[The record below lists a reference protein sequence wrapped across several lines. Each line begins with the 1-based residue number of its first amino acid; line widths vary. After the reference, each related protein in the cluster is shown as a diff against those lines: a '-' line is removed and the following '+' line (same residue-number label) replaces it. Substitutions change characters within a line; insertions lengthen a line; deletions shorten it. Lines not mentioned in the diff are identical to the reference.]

1 MPVDPGICRVSD
13 NREQPGPA
21 IPASK
26 PAISLKRS
34 QVRLL
39 DNILRILVMLD
50 DPTRKIVC
58 GIQERQKNLFEPAP
72 FFSH

>member
-1 MPVDPGICRVSD
+1 MPVDPGICGVSD
-13 NREQPGPA
+13 NCKQPGPA
-21 IPASK
+21 ISPSK

-34 QVRLL
+34 QVCLL

-58 GIQERQKNLFEPAP
+58 GIQERQENLFEPAP
-72 FFSH
+72 FVSH